1 MKSIDSLAALMDEA
15 DKAGQQT
22 GSAELPIAM
31 IQRDQ
36 AQPRRTF
43 DEAKLKDL
51 AASIT
56 AQGIVQPVVVRP
68 DPDDGERYILIA
80 GERRWRAAQIAGLDT
95 IPAVVRSPDSPD
107 ILAIQ
112 LIENINRENVAIL
125 EEAEAVA
132 RLVDELGKAA
142 LAAKSLGKPAAWVS
156 QRRKIA
162 KGLYLVQPVVDSGA
176 TRDPETLTMLIDLAK
191 ADEARFETF
200 LRKTQIA
207 RGDVRQALD
216 VAKGKK
222 TEGEA
227 GQGSDAGQAESTGN
241 AEGGGALLDKAG
253 DEDAAAPS
261 AKPDA
266 DGGAGDGE
274 KVSHVKLSV
283 EDDAPKAGEGGK
295 SDRLDGIAADLTDL
309 LKVAVKIRL
318 SGDDRGEL
326 RIPFDSRE
334 TLESVL
340 AHIRR

>member
-15 DKAGQQT
+15 DKAGQNT
-22 GSAELPIAM
+22 GSAELAIAT
-31 IQRDQ
+31 IKRDPV
-36 AQPRRTF
+36 QPRRTF
-43 DEAKLKDL
+43 DEAKLNDL

-56 AQGIVQPVVVRP
+56 AQGVVQPIVVRP
-68 DPDDGERYILIA
+68 DPEVPDGYILIA
-80 GERRWRAAQIAGLDT
+80 GERRWRAATIAGLDT
-95 IPAVVRSPDSPD
+95 IPAVVRSPENPD

-142 LAAKSLGKPAAWVS
+142 LAAKALGKPAAWVS

-191 ADEARFETF
+191 ADESQFETF
-200 LRKTQIA
+200 LRKIQIA

-216 VAKGKK
+216 AAKGKK
-222 TEGEA
+222 PEGKA
-227 GQGSDAGQAESTGN
+227 GQGSAAGEPVSPGTPADAGALIDPPNS
-241 AEGGGALLDKAG
+241 GGVGV
-253 DEDAAAPS
+253 
-261 AKPDA
+261 
-266 DGGAGDGE
+266 GE
-274 KVSHVKLSV
+274 KVSHVKLSE
-283 EDDAPKAGEGGK
+283 EDREPKAGEGGQP
-295 SDRLDGIAADLTDL
+295 DGLDGIAADLADL
-309 LKVAVKIRL
+309 LKVAVEIRL
-318 SGDDRGEL
+318 KGKERGEL
-326 RIPFDSRE
+326 SIPFDSRE

>member
-22 GSAELPIAM
+22 GSAELPVAM
-31 IQRDQ
+31 IARDP

-43 DEAKLKDL
+43 DDDKLRDL

-56 AQGIVQPVVVRP
+56 AQGVVQPIVVRP
-68 DPDDGERYILIA
+68 DPDDAKRYILIA
-80 GERRWRAAQIAGLDT
+80 GERRWRGAQIAGLET

-142 LAAKSLGKPAAWVS
+142 NAAKALGKPAAWVS

-176 TRDPETLTMLIDLAK
+176 TRDPETLAMLIDLAK
-191 ADEARFETF
+191 ADESRFETF
-200 LRKTQIA
+200 LRKSQIA
-207 RGDVRQALD
+207 RAEVRQALD
-216 VAKGKK
+216 IAKGK
-222 TEGEA
+222 TVDPAA
-227 GQGSDAGQAESTGN
+227 GQGGHEEAAAGVAGKGEHAGLDTPI
-241 AEGGGALLDKAG
+241 ADKAADTG
-253 DEDAAAPS
+253 KEADDKKGEGS
-261 AKPDA
+261 A
-266 DGGAGDGE
+266 E
-274 KVSHVKLSV
+274 KVSHVKHSAGYAK
-283 EDDAPKAGEGGK
+283 EAGEGGVPEE
-295 SDRLDGIAADLTDL
+295 LATLQADLSDL
-309 LKVAVKIRL
+309 FKVPVAIAL
-318 SGDDRGEL
+318 SGADRGEL

-334 TLESVL
+334 TLESL
-340 AHIRR
+340 LSHIRR